1 VEYRNLGGS
10 ELRASVVAL
19 GGNTFGP
26 PRISEEETHRVIH
39 AAQDY
44 GINFVDTAIGYGEGQ
59 SEKYLGTAMQ
69 GRRDKWLIA
78 TKFNFRGRGDKSA
91 YDHIIDQCNTS
102 LSKLQTDYIDLYQIH
117 QPSAEVHEEEI
128 LRALDDLVRAGK
140 VREIGSCNYQ
150 SWQMAENMFKARTL
164 GTKHFI
170 TAQNH
175 YNLLRRNVEQELSK
189 FCDRYGASLIPFFPL
204 AGGFLTGKYVRGEA
218 PPPGS
223 RGAEGSGIIKNS
235 STDRNWEILP
245 GLQEFTAERGH
256 TMPELALAW
265 LLANPAVGCVITGVS
280 NPEQVAMNAKAAD
293 WVLTAAEKQQVD
305 AMAPRLGDDEG
316 MQVGARAGVTAA
328 PN

>member
-1 VEYRNLGGS
+1 MEYRNLGGS

-26 PRISEEETHRVIH
+26 PRISEEETHRVIA
-39 AAQDY
+39 AAQDL
-44 GINFVDTAIGYGEGQ
+44 GINFVDTAIGYGEGE
-59 SEKYLGTAMQ
+59 SEKYLGTAMK

-117 QPSAEVHEEEI
+117 QPSAQVHEEEM
-128 LRALDDLVRAGK
+128 LRALDDLVKAGK

-150 SWQMAENMFKARTL
+150 SWQMAENMFTARTM

-175 YNLLRRNVEQELSK
+175 YNLLRRNIEQELTK
-189 FCDRYGASLIPFFPL
+189 YCDRFGASVIPFFPL
-204 AGGFLTGKYVRGEA
+204 AGGFLTGKYRRNEA
-218 PPPGS
+218 PPPGT
-223 RGAEGSGIIKNS
+223 RGAEGSGIIRNS

-245 GLQEFTAERGH
+245 HLEDFCAERGH
-256 TMPELALAW
+256 TMAELALAW
-265 LLANPAVGCVITGVS
+265 LIANPVVGAVITGVS

-293 WVLTAAEKQQVD
+293 WILSAEEKKQLD
-305 AMAPRLGDDEG
+305 DLAPRLGDDEG
-316 MQVGARAGVTAA
+316 QAVGARAAA
-328 PN
+328 PAPN